1 MGNFLIMNNVNSNT
15 ITGLLIQNL
24 PPITKPRQRVNIEE
38 IDGRDGDIITSLGYG
53 AYDKEFQIG
62 LSHNYDINEIIKYFD
77 SEGTVTFSNEPDKY
91 YNYKIIEQIDYEKL
105 IRFKTANVKM
115 HVQPFKYAT
124 NEEPIVVEFEEGD
137 DLEVTVTN
145 LGNIYSKPTITIQGS
160 GDISV
165 YLDNSQVFE
174 ISLGN
179 EEYIVIDVNLME
191 AYKGNTL
198 KNRLVTGNY
207 DNFILPPGN
216 STISFQ
222 GTVQAVEVRNYSRW
236 I

>member
-1 MGNFLIMNNVNSNT
+1 MGNFLIMNNINSNT

-38 IDGRDGDIITSLGYG
+38 IDGRDGDIITPLGYG
-53 AYDKEFQIG
+53 SYDKEFQIG
-62 LSHNYDINEIIKYFD
+62 LSYNYDINEIIKFFD

-115 HVQPFKYAT
+115 HVQPFKYSI
-124 NEEPIVVEFEEGD
+124 NEQPIVAEFEEGD

-145 LGNIYSKPTITIQGS
+145 SGNIYSKPTITIQGS

-207 DNFILPPGN
+207 DNFILPSGN

>member
-38 IDGRDGDIITSLGYG
+38 IDGRDGDIITPLGYG

-62 LSHNYDINEIIKYFD
+62 LSYNYDINEIIKFFD

-115 HVQPFKYAT
+115 HVQPFKYSI
-124 NEEPIVVEFEEGD
+124 NEQPIVAEFEEGD

-145 LGNIYSKPTITIQGS
+145 SGNIYSKPTITIQGS

-207 DNFILPPGN
+207 DNFILPSGN

>member
-53 AYDKEFQIG
+53 SYDKEFQIG
-62 LSHNYDINEIIKYFD
+62 LSHNYDINEIIKFFD

-115 HVQPFKYAT
+115 HVQPFKYSI
-124 NEEPIVVEFEEGD
+124 NEEPIVAEFEEGD

-145 LGNIYSKPTITIQGS
+145 SGNIYSKPIITIQGS

-207 DNFILPPGN
+207 DNFILPSGN

>member
-53 AYDKEFQIG
+53 SYDKEFQIG
-62 LSHNYDINEIIKYFD
+62 LSHNYDINEIIKFFD

-115 HVQPFKYAT
+115 HVQPFKYSI
-124 NEEPIVVEFEEGD
+124 NEEPIVAEFEEGD

-145 LGNIYSKPTITIQGS
+145 SGNIYSKPIITIQGS

-165 YLDNSQVFE
+165 YLENSQVFE

-207 DNFILPPGN
+207 DNFILPSGN

>member
-38 IDGRDGDIITSLGYG
+38 IDGRDGDIITPLGYG
-53 AYDKEFQIG
+53 SYDKEFQIG

-115 HVQPFKYAT
+115 HVQPFKYSI
-124 NEEPIVVEFEEGD
+124 NEQPIVAEFEEGD

-145 LGNIYSKPTITIQGS
+145 SGNIYSKPTITIQGS

-207 DNFILPPGN
+207 DNFILPSGN
-216 STISFQ
+216 STILFQ

>member
-62 LSHNYDINEIIKYFD
+62 LSYNYDINEIIKFFD

-115 HVQPFKYAT
+115 HVQPFKYSI
-124 NEEPIVVEFEEGD
+124 NEEPIVAEFEEGD

-145 LGNIYSKPTITIQGS
+145 SGNIYSKPKITIQGS

-207 DNFILPPGN
+207 GNFILPSGN

>member
-38 IDGRDGDIITSLGYG
+38 IDGRDGDIITPLGYG

-124 NEEPIVVEFEEGD
+124 NEEPIVAEFEEGD

-145 LGNIYSKPTITIQGS
+145 SGNIYSKPTITIQGS

-207 DNFILPPGN
+207 DNFILPSGN